1 MIYQETYQAGG
12 NPSKMNISSVIY
24 TRDLSRSTPHTP
36 LETNHGFPAHCHSFY
51 EVSYT
56 IEGSTIY
63 ESDNRQFDL
72 PEGSFTFLP
81 PLSMHSI
88 RDDRR
93 SCHLLLQF
101 STRLIHSQ
109 LSSIRHFELL
119 APAGKLAENGHLS
132 ILPGTRLHQ
141 CITDLIAL
149 SPKLDLLTADVDRI
163 IDSYS
168 YRDELCYSATV
179 LTFLSLLLE
188 EGALAVSNNSLNMT
202 DLSKM
207 QMLLSRLVSA
217 PEEKLSMEEAAALV
231 NMSYSNFCRT
241 FHSALGCSYVEFC
254 NSIRILRA
262 QELLLHS
269 TMSVTEIAVHLNF
282 GSISYFNRIFKK
294 HTGCTPLSYRTSH

>member
-24 TRDLSRSTPHTP
+24 TRNLCRSTPP
-36 LETNHGFPAHCHSFY
+36 RQLETSHGFPAHCHSFY

-56 IEGSTIY
+56 IKGSAIY
-63 ESDNRQFDL
+63 ESDNRQFHL

-88 RDDRR
+88 RNDQR

-101 STRLIHSQ
+101 SPRLIHSQ

-119 APAGKLAENGHLS
+119 VPTGKLAEIGYLS

-141 CITDLIAL
+141 CITDLISL
-149 SPKLDLLTADVDRI
+149 SPKLNLLTDDVDRV
-163 IDSYS
+163 IDNYS
-168 YRDELCYSATV
+168 YRDELCYSAVV

-188 EGALAVSNNSLNMT
+188 EGVLTVSSNSLNMT

-207 QMLLSRLVSA
+207 QMLLSRLVST

-241 FHSALGCSYVEFC
+241 FHSALGCSYVDFC
-254 NSIRILRA
+254 NNVRILRA

-269 TMSVTEIAVHLNF
+269 NMSVTEIAAYLNF